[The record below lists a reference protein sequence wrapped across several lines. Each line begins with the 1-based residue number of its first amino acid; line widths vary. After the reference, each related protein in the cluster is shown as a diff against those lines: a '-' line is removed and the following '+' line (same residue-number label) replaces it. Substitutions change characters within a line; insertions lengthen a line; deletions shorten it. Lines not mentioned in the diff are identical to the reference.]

1 MNYTL
6 QNHFLAK
13 IGRLFARTTFK
24 TSIAEK
30 ANLFFLENLEQ
41 FDISKIAAADAVVIG
56 QTDVSTARALLHA
69 LRSANQRMVYL
80 KPIFIESL
88 ALYESLQHQVDGW
101 YQPNDMQQL
110 TATATSINKRMK
122 ELESDATNR
131 DIKSNV
137 LRKTV
142 QYLYT
147 RKTNEL
153 SPYLS
158 DHVSTDSNYPFISSL
173 FPTTKN
179 KAVLQ
184 LLEIGIVEE
193 WLEQA
198 VVNTN
203 SIEGTKVENKTFKLT
218 FAGEQLAKFGY
229 YVAPKTIGLPE
240 GILGLAPFQKLVEQE
255 LVHTQQNQH
264 QSFLVELGLIQKNL
278 AFLSAKAQEE
288 LALDCLLYLQ
298 KNGIAKASFGFTPS
312 HQLWLLLPNLSDK
325 AAIEVAEKAF
335 ASLQKML
342 REILDSTQPL
352 LALNMFRVQEELP
365 VIQ

>member
-13 IGRLFARTTFK
+13 IGRLFARTTVK
-24 TSIAEK
+24 TPIAEK
-30 ANLFFLENLEQ
+30 ANLFFLDNLEQ
-41 FDISKIAAADAVVIG
+41 FDIIKIAAADAVVIG
-56 QTDVSTARALLHA
+56 QTDISTARTLLQA

-80 KPIFIESL
+80 KPIFIKSL

-101 YQPNDMQQL
+101 YQPDDMQQL
-110 TATATSINKRMK
+110 MATATSINHRMQ

-131 DIKSNV
+131 ELKSNV

-147 RKTNEL
+147 RKTDEL

-158 DHVSTDSNYPFISSL
+158 DQLSTDYIYPFISSL

-179 KAVLQ
+179 KAVRQ
-184 LLEIGIVEE
+184 LLEIGVVEE
-193 WLEQA
+193 WLEQT
-198 VVNTN
+198 VVDT
-203 SIEGTKVENKTFKLT
+203 SIVEGTKIDIKQFKLT
-218 FAGEQLAKFGY
+218 FAGEQLARFGY
-229 YVAPKTIGLPE
+229 YIAPKTIGLPE
-240 GILGLAPFQKLVEQE
+240 GILGLAPFQKLVAEE
-255 LVHTQQNQH
+255 LVRTQQNQH

-288 LALDCLLYLQ
+288 LALDCLLFLQ

-312 HQLWLLLPNLSDK
+312 HQLWLLLPNFSDK

>member
-13 IGRLFARTTFK
+13 IGRFFTRTTVK
-24 TSIAEK
+24 TPIAEK
-30 ANLFFLENLEQ
+30 TNLFFLENLEQ
-41 FDISKIAAADAVVIG
+41 FDIIKIATADAVVIG
-56 QTDVSTARALLHA
+56 QTDISTARALLQM
-69 LRSANQRMVYL
+69 LRSANQRRVYL
-80 KPIFIESL
+80 KPIFIKSL

-101 YQPNDMQQL
+101 YQLNDMQQL
-110 TATATSINKRMK
+110 MATAASINNRMQ

-147 RKTNEL
+147 RKTDKL

-158 DHVSTDSNYPFISSL
+158 ETGTTANIYPFINSL

-179 KAVLQ
+179 TEVLQ
-184 LLEIGIVEE
+184 LLEIGVVEE
-193 WLEQA
+193 WLEA
-198 VVNTN
+198 AAIDTHIV
-203 SIEGTKVENKTFKLT
+203 EGTKIDSKAFKLT

-229 YVAPKTIGLPE
+229 YIAPKTIGLPE

-264 QSFLVELGLIQKNL
+264 QSFLLELGLIQKNFT
-278 AFLSAKAQEE
+278 FLSAKAQEE
-288 LALDCLLYLQ
+288 LALDCLCYLQ

-312 HQLWLLLPNLSDK
+312 HQLWLLLPDFSDK

-352 LALNMFRVQEELP
+352 LTLNMFRVQEALP